1 MFLKDG
7 TYGRE
12 YAVSELC
19 LEPQTVHRLEILGLV
34 EGARIRILGKKRRG
48 PVIIKVRGTRFAVG
62 RKIADGIHI
71 EVVYE

>member
-34 EGARIRILGKKRRG
+34 EGARIRILGK
-48 PVIIKVRGTRFAVG
+48 
-62 RKIADGIHI
+62 
-71 EVVYE
+71 